1 MAMLIGSSWGSDH
14 LCCCCPKV
22 STACGYLFIHC
33 NNCSI
38 NTQYILGEKP
48 VRISQQ
54 GRGAHLCVPPSRG
67 SQPLFRAGL
76 SYLTGISAWAE
87 HSPESLPVPK
97 SETSQSTSET
107 SAEAGEVSA
116 RKCPIFILVSM
127 LNKKCEKLGIENDTK
142 VKWLLKG
149 YKFH

>member
-1 MAMLIGSSWGSDH
+1 MTIYAVAAQ
-14 LCCCCPKV
+14 K

-38 NTQYILGEKP
+38 NTQYILGEKQ

-54 GRGAHLCVPPSRG
+54 GRGSPLVCPTQQR
-67 SQPLFRAGL
+67 QPAIVQGCAQL
-76 SYLTGISAWAE
+76 SHRGISAWAK
-87 HSPESLPVPK
+87 HSPESHSCAK
-97 SETSQSTSET
+97 SQCPLSPDEKFELKQVKLST
-107 SAEAGEVSA
+107 
-116 RKCPIFILVSM
+116 RKCPIFLLLSM
-127 LNKKCEKLGIENDTK
+127 LNKKCEKLSIENDTK